1 METVGF
7 WEISRGILEG
17 LWLILYWYYV
27 GQAGTIE
34 KGAGKR
40 ILGFGLAAV
49 CLALSVWLPLSL
61 SWLLAAG
68 VLLLYDLFFD
78 EEPFGRQ
85 WWRVLLPGL
94 LLAVC
99 ALLPWGLLFG
109 NASPG
114 AWSGVSEADAG
125 ALEAGA
131 LAGAGSLA
139 SVRSLETAIPLA
151 AAAFLCNGFILFAF
165 LILLSGKRQSLRLW
179 NGILTLVSFS
189 AITAFQWLLCGTGR
203 IAAEGRLAEALLW
216 GSALL
221 EFALFLTVEGTLYFY
236 KRGYEFRTEQFR
248 SKLMEHSYGEI
259 RDIYMDMRGWRHDY
273 HNHMQVMKAKLS
285 LGDMEGMSAYL
296 DQLEVELD
304 RVDTL
309 VKSGNLMT
317 DAILN
322 SKLTLARRSCIQ
334 VNCKARLPEQLPIED
349 VDLCVILGNLL
360 DNAIEA
366 CQKLKESSRTLRLYM
381 AVNKGQF
388 YLSLQ
393 NSAPEEPDFNAR
405 NYITSKRGN
414 HGLGMKRV
422 KAAVDKYHGYLNLA
436 NEPGIF
442 AAEVTMPLGQM

>member
-1 METVGF
+1 METAGF
-7 WEISRGILEG
+7 WEISRGILEV
-17 LWLILYWYYV
+17 LWLILYWYYIE
-27 GQAGTIE
+27 QAGTIE

-40 ILGFGLAAV
+40 ILGFGLAAL
-49 CLALSVWLPLSL
+49 CLALSVWIPLSL
-61 SWLLAAG
+61 SWLLTAG
-68 VLLLYDLFFD
+68 ILLLYDLFFD

-94 LLAVC
+94 FLASC
-99 ALLPWGLLFG
+99 ALLPWFFRLWNVG
-109 NASPG
+109 S
-114 AWSGVSEADAG
+114 SG
-125 ALEAGA
+125 
-131 LAGAGSLA
+131 GSLLDA
-139 SVRSLETAIPLA
+139 LGVRGGA
-151 AAAFLCNGFILFAF
+151 AAAFLCHGPILFVF
-165 LILLSGKRQSLRLW
+165 LLLFSIKRQSLRLW
-179 NGILTLVSFS
+179 NGILTLLSFLS
-189 AITAFQWLLCGTGR
+189 ITVFQWFLCGTGR
-203 IAAEGRLAEALLW
+203 IVVEEWLLMTLLW

-221 EFALFLTVEGTLYFY
+221 ELALFFTVESTLYFY
-236 KRGYEFRTEQFR
+236 KKGFEFRTEQFR
-248 SKLMEHSYGEI
+248 SQLMEHSYGEI

-273 HNHMQVMKAKLS
+273 HNHMQVMKAKLA
-285 LGDMEGMSAYL
+285 LEDIEGIGAYL
-296 DQLEVELD
+296 DQLERELD

-322 SKLTLARRSCIQ
+322 SKLTLARRNHIQ
-334 VNCKARLPEQLPIED
+334 VNCKVKLPEQLPLED

-366 CQKLKESSRTLRLYM
+366 CQKLEEESRTLRLYM
-381 AVNKGQF
+381 AVNKGQL

-422 KAAVDKYHGYLNLA
+422 KATVDKYHGYLKLA

-442 AAEVTMPLGQM
+442 AAELTMPLANFS